1 MIIPVSGFA
10 DKAGLWETRLA
21 SLDSYLHDL
30 NQIQRKWVFLEPI
43 FGRGALPREQ
53 VRFSLKMIVLVFLIK
68 KSKNLYRHSL

>member
-1 MIIPVSGFA
+1 MPPGFA

-53 VRFSLKMIVLVFLIK
+53 VSILKFISMCSVLL
-68 KSKNLYRHSL
+68 